1 MSESDIIGSDREQFD
16 FTFFDLLKLSSETKQ
31 WWLQPTRS
39 LLHNSIS
46 CIISMRIP
54 FQKSKEI
61 RQKIYNSI
69 GKEGKIEITKEN
81 FTFKDKTLLEY
92 GLSKDQIRI
101 IKEILSIVNKKS
113 ENKEQLITESC
124 LATSGRDK
132 SNKLD
137 LLTIKDLTKIKGI
150 GVWTIKAVKILMNE
164 DPDVSL
170 EQDYYVRKILSR
182 LYGYQKVITETEARK
197 ILQTWNGNRSQ
208 ISYFLWR
215 LKETA
220 IEKILE
226 NQKLER
232 HDFLGF
238 EKEERK
244 EREESVRR

>member
-31 WWLQPTRS
+31 WWLQPKRS
-39 LLHNSIS
+39 LLHNAIS
-46 CIISMRIP
+46 CVISQRIP

-81 FTFKDKTLLEY
+81 FKFKDKTLLEY
-92 GLSKDQIRI
+92 GLSKEQIRI
-101 IKEILSIVNKKS
+101 IREILSIVNKKS
-113 ENKEQLITESC
+113 ENKEQ
-124 LATSGRDK
+124 
-132 SNKLD
+132 
-137 LLTIKDLTKIKGI
+137 LTIKDLTKIKGI

-164 DPDVSL
+164 EPDVSL
-170 EQDYYVRKILSR
+170 EQDYYVRKVLSG

-197 ILQTWNGNRSQ
+197 ILQTWNGNRSSV
-208 ISYFLWR
+208 SYFLWR
-215 LKETA
+215 LNFSS

-226 NQKLER
+226 NRKLER

-244 EREESVRR
+244 EREEIIRN